1 MAEHIG
7 ERIKQLRHDRMM
19 TGAVLARAV
28 GVSRTSVSHWE
39 SGKMRPDAYRLP
51 QIADAL
57 GVSVDTLMTGHA
69 DGSTVVQIDT
79 SEARRALLDSI
90 IKWAPTGEG
99 AMCESLARAYV
110 LLSGQEVTR

>member
-7 ERIKQLRHDRMM
+7 ERIKQLRHNRMM
-19 TGAVLARAV
+19 TGIALAEAV
-28 GVSRTSVSHWE
+28 GVSGVSVSHWE
-39 SGKMRPDAYRLP
+39 SGRRQPHIDRLP
-51 QIADAL
+51 LIAAAL
-57 GVSVDTLMTGHA
+57 GVSIHMLLTGRA

-79 SEARRALLDSI
+79 SEVRRALLDSI

-99 AMCESLARAYV
+99 GVCESLARAYV